1 MNREKAFGLL
11 GVVPGDSLE
20 MVKAK
25 YRSKAKQC
33 HPDRFA
39 HDPSLMKAAEVE
51 MTRINLA
58 YNLVCTQLKSVESS
72 SYGLDGDTAKG
83 TDLIPWL
90 FLLNWSL
97 DIAKPLIKK
106 ARGFLSFQQ
115 GHQLRTGDPGK
126 PIREECPGARVIK
139 KSFDDI
145 LQQKVAD
152 MKNSQHHEKQ

>member
-11 GVVPGDSLE
+11 GIVPGDSLE
-20 MVKAK
+20 TARAK

-58 YNLVCTQLKSVESS
+58 YQLVRTQLKSVDG
-72 SYGLDGDTAKG
+72 SYGPDGDTSKG
-83 TDLIPWL
+83 GYMIPLL
-90 FLLNWSL
+90 FLLNWGV
-97 DIAKPLIKK
+97 DTAKPLFEK
-106 ARGFLSFQQ
+106 AMEFLNFLQAHD
-115 GHQLRTGDPGK
+115 GRTGHPEK
-126 PIREECPGARVIK
+126 HLREKYSGPRVRR

-152 MKNSQHHEKQ
+152 MKNSQHHGKQ

>member
-11 GVVPGDSLE
+11 GIVPGDSLE
-20 MVKAK
+20 TVRAK

-39 HDPSLMKAAEVE
+39 HDPFLMKAAEVE

-58 YNLVCTQLKSVESS
+58 YQLVCTQLKSVDLPC
-72 SYGLDGDTAKG
+72 GPDGDTAKSG
-83 TDLIPWL
+83 RLIPLL
-90 FLLNWSL
+90 FLFNWSVE
-97 DIAKPLIKK
+97 ITKPLFEK
-106 ARGFLSFQQ
+106 AMEFLNLQQ
-115 GHQLRTGDPGK
+115 KREVRTGHPGE
-126 PIREECPGARVIK
+126 PLREKCAGPRVTK

-152 MKNSQHHEKQ
+152 MKNSQYHKK